1 MSEGATQPGSQGA
14 TQPGSQ
20 GAEPRSQGAAQ
31 PHGQGIQAR
40 GQAAQATLQA
50 EPARPGA
57 MLPERD
63 EFDDVAELAPLFP
76 VVGPLDLPADPLPGA
91 PVVEPDA
98 ALASAENEGL
108 AVPVDQETPQGAPAP
123 GVPAQGPSGER
134 AAGGQARG
142 PETAGDDVT
151 STDAPSTG
159 TPTANIPTEP
169 APDQEPGTTGAET
182 ADAAAG
188 RGTFLRPEDEAL
200 PPTRGMRGFLSRI
213 GFSVEPSAEEKE
225 ERQWRRAIGQRLSA
239 PRTVSVVNGKGG
251 ANKTPTAVLL
261 AAVFGR
267 NSGDPVLAWDN
278 NGTRGT
284 LGWRTVQA
292 SHNAHVM
299 DLLHAAP
306 DLMGTTAGDPAIN
319 AYVHYQPEDRYS
331 VLRTDPTLLASEQNL
346 TAADFDIV
354 HAAASKFFQLSI
366 VDSGNDESA
375 ERWLRMIDH
384 TDQLVVA
391 STTVEEHAEAAALL
405 LEALANRGGRYAEL
419 ARNAVVIVSQHQQNG
434 NKDQLARIA
443 SGFRR
448 LARAVVTVPFDPA
461 LVKGR
466 IRYQALRPATRRA
479 WLEAAA
485 AVADGIS

>member
-1 MSEGATQPGSQGA
+1 MAAGEPTQEFPTRA
-14 TQPGSQ
+14 ALRRARLA
-20 GAEPRSQGAAQ
+20 AEQSL
-31 PHGQGIQAR
+31 GQGEQSR
-40 GQAAQATLQA
+40 GQGAQATLQA
-50 EPARPGA
+50 EPVRQNAP
-57 MLPERD
+57 LPERD
-63 EFDDVAELAPLFP
+63 EFDDVAELAPFVP
-76 VVGPLDLPADPLPGA
+76 ATGPLDAPAKPRPGA
-91 PVVEPDA
+91 AGAEPASAEPDD
-98 ALASAENEGL
+98 ALASAENEGF
-108 AVPVDQETPQGAPAP
+108 AVDIRPEAAADGTATDR
-123 GVPAQGPSGER
+123 VPADRSAQ
-134 AAGGQARG
+134 
-142 PETAGDDVT
+142 
-151 STDAPSTG
+151 
-159 TPTANIPTEP
+159 
-169 APDQEPGTTGAET
+169 
-182 ADAAAG
+182 DAAAENPAPADSATVPAPTAG
-188 RGTFLRPEDEAL
+188 RTAAVADALAERETFLRPEDESL
-200 PPTRGMRGFLSRI
+200 PPTRGMRGLLSRI
-213 GFSVEPSAEEKE
+213 GFTVEPSAEEKE
-225 ERQWRRAIGQRLSA
+225 ERLWRRAIGQRLAA

-284 LGWRTVQA
+284 LGWRTVKA
-292 SHNAHVM
+292 SHDAHVLDM
-299 DLLHAAP
+299 LHAAP
-306 DLMGTTAGDPAIN
+306 DLMGATAGDPAIN

-346 TAADFDIV
+346 SAADFDVV

-366 VDSGNDESA
+366 IDSGNDESA

-384 TDQLVVA
+384 TDQLVIA

-419 ARNAVVIVSQHQQNG
+419 ARNAVVIVSQHQHNG

-448 LARAVVTVPFDPA
+448 LARAVVTVPFDPS
-461 LVKGR
+461 LVKGQ

-485 AVADGIS
+485 AVADGLS